1 MICVSLSGAV
11 WIEDGPERYIKGPG
25 DMHLFDVDGP
35 EDDDLLR
42 TGAHLEPDVE
52 YSVWPDGTDRNEFR
66 LKVER
71 NVVYAEDAEGDF
83 IVYTR
88 DGDADDWQMV
98 KATAPVTIDR
108 RKTVW
113 ERLTEED

>member
-11 WIEDGPERYIKGPG
+11 WLEDGPACHIKGP
-25 DMHLFDVDGP
+25 DSMYLFDIDGP
-35 EDDDLLR
+35 EDDDDLLHSGDR
-42 TGAHLEPDVE
+42 LDTGVE

-66 LKVER
+66 LMVER
-71 NVVYAEDAEGDF
+71 HGETLSFAMRHGEEE
-83 IVYTR
+83 
-88 DGDADDWQMV
+88 DWQEV
-98 KATAPVTIDR
+98 KATAPVIIDR